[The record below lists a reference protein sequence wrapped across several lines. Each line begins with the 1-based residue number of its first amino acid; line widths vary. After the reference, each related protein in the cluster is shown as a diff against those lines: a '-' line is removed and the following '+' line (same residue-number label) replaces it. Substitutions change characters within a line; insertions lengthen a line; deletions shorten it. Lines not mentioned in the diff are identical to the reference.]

1 MRTRTLKFFNVDGT
15 YWNTSCVRKVIIT
28 DNECRVYFKHKKTP
42 TVIKDFRET
51 HFENKIKGVKYYG
64 IQTQN

>member
-1 MRTRTLKFFNVDGT
+1 MTRTLKFFNVDGA

-51 HFENKIKGVKYYG
+51 HFENKI
-64 IQTQN
+64 